1 LKRIVVAGNRR
12 LEYTLIQTRRAS
24 VLFQALPEGAIKVY
38 APKGMHLR
46 DIDQMVR
53 ERAEQLALMAKAVDQ
68 KVSEDRR
75 LHPVTEGATIMIEGV
90 PHTLRLTRSPR
101 IEGVVAD
108 GELRLSHP
116 RTDNDPEI
124 RALIRATLSARAL
137 ERVRERISY
146 YAPRIGRSPGRV
158 AIREQKTRWGS
169 CSSKGNLNFNWKLIM
184 APPGALDYVVVHE
197 LCHLWVF
204 NHSPNF
210 WALVEKHMPDYRAWK
225 KWLKDHADDLNL

>member
-1 LKRIVVAGNRR
+1 MNRVVIAGTRR
-12 LEYTLIQTRRAS
+12 LEYTLIQTQRSS

-53 ERAEQLALMAKAVDQ
+53 DRAEELVRMGKAVDQ
-68 KVSEDRR
+68 KVSESRR
-75 LHPVTEGATIMIEGV
+75 LHPVGEGATIMIEGV
-90 PHTLRLTRSPR
+90 PHVIRLTRAPR
-101 IEGVVAD
+101 MGGVVED

-116 RTDNDPEI
+116 RADSDPEI

-146 YAPRIGRSPGRV
+146 YAPLIGRAPGRV
-158 AIREQKTRWGS
+158 TIREQKTRWGS

-184 APPGALDYVVVHE
+184 APPQVLDYVVIHE
-197 LCHLWVF
+197 LCHLHEF
-204 NHSPNF
+204 NHSPRF
-210 WALVEKHMPDYRAWK
+210 WALVAAQMPDYEIWK
-225 KWLKDHADDLNL
+225 KWLKKHRDDLYL